1 MLLWSL
7 AFNTNADK
15 TPFLRGMLASISSKS
30 WLCCQSQAAT
40 NTLLQ
45 WEQRKKDQ
53 FSLYRRWKKNYERF
67 ILKQPCHYIWLQ
79 KRIVIDVGPRDDY
92 HYFDE
97 GILVFICFT
106 NMHKMTH
113 ISPVQLQILQVL
125 LYIWRYLVFHH
136 A

>member
-1 MLLWSL
+1 M
-7 AFNTNADK
+7 K
-15 TPFLRGMLASISSKS
+15 
-30 WLCCQSQAAT
+30 
-40 NTLLQ
+40 
-45 WEQRKKDQ
+45 
-53 FSLYRRWKKNYERF
+53 KKNYGRF

-79 KRIVIDVGPRDDY
+79 KRIVIDVGLRDDY

-125 LYIWRYLVFHH
+125 LYIWRYLVFHR